1 MVSTDNTQ
9 RDEPR
14 RRQGIVDAQ
23 NRRHRSIIADA
34 IKQMVLI
41 MISLGLPIAYTHLA
55 KPDKVAEGDGLHFFH
70 LSPTSL
76 VIFAI
81 YVFIGTRF
89 LLTSWLYLSTTYRDD
104 NPRKLRILPD
114 AIGIFLIGVLIG
126 VQSCY
131 ASEKS
136 MTDFFMLFC
145 LVLIIDV
152 VSSIAS
158 VGMNWQAIKGE
169 GLYQELCWIGNN
181 AIFGT
186 LTFIAVPKSPPF
198 YLADSTAHL
207 LMAYALLNCA
217 ISFLISWF
225 GYFRA
230 QRIPSKHGDHDLVA
244 VVLAKRDGDIRVEE
258 ARRWLSASFAREDGR
273 HVG

>member
-1 MVSTDNTQ
+1 MDPNTQ
-9 RDEPR
+9 PDGI
-14 RRQGIVDAQ
+14 RRQAVVDAE
-23 NRRHRSIIADA
+23 NRRNRNTVADA
-34 IKQMVLI
+34 IRQMVLI
-41 MISLGLPIAYTHLA
+41 IISLGLPFAFTHLA
-55 KPDKVAEGDGLHFFH
+55 KPDDVAQGRGLHFFQ

-81 YVFIGTRF
+81 YVLIGTRF

-114 AIGIFLIGVLIG
+114 AIGILLTGVLIG

-145 LVLIIDV
+145 LVLLIDV
-152 VSSIAS
+152 VAS
-158 VGMNWQAIKGE
+158 LVSVRMNWEAVKGD
-169 GLYQELCWIGNN
+169 GLWQELCWIGNN
-181 AIFGT
+181 VFFGT
-186 LTFIAVPKSPPF
+186 LAFVAVPTSYPF
-198 YLADSTAHL
+198 PLSDSTAHL

-230 QRIPSKHGDHDLVA
+230 KRVPSKRLGHDLVA
-244 VVLAKRDGDIRVEE
+244 VVLARRDGDIRFEE
-258 ARRWLSASFAREDGR
+258 ARQWLSTSFARDR
-273 HVG
+273 R